1 MVSVIHVPS
10 SQSFPIAGP
19 QPSDSKFNFNSIYAL
34 IFDFWGRGETHSPL
48 IGELN
53 MFFMFFTQIQ
63 TQNKFPDFNLQ
74 QKYSKS
80 FLSLDTTPNYAN
92 DLSLE
97 SSRKALS
104 NSTMIVEK

>member
-1 MVSVIHVPS
+1 MPTVMT
-10 SQSFPIAGP
+10 
-19 QPSDSKFNFNSIYAL
+19 
-34 IFDFWGRGETHSPL
+34 FWVRGEAHSPL
-48 IGELN
+48 ISTWN
-53 MFFMFFTQIQ
+53 MLFMFFTQIQ

-74 QKYSKS
+74 HKYSKS

-104 NSTMIVEK
+104 NSTMIAEKIKKMTMSFGPYKVTGFITFILQKFSKF